1 MKTNRT
7 AKPLSKSSR
16 YRFRRA
22 KRAADGGIAAENGS
36 GNGLARAERTATGS
50 VAADGIRTRYPGGT
64 DDRPWNE
71 RALCV
76 NLGGTAGFQS
86 CPNLGTGL
94 FLLSGKERSL

>member
-1 MKTNRT
+1 MQTIKQNRGARGGPVSVT
-7 AKPLSKSSR
+7 GQ
-16 YRFRRA
+16 
-22 KRAADGGIAAENGS
+22 RAADGGIAAENGS
-36 GNGLARAERTATGS
+36 GNGLARAERTAIGS

-94 FLLSGKERSL
+94 FLLPGKERFS